1 MKSKEEQEEVIDIRE
16 TRREVSTQTE
26 PLPELIS
33 CGVQVEQLP
42 VPAITR
48 DFANQFPQDA
58 SVEVRNDHSYA
69 RGEEP
74 LCQLLVRQERE
85 DQSETEEAVNED
97 SSRLVDSTEQVEE
110 LCSSQYSETTNPVA
124 SQSEYYPCDS
134 EDFFLIANNHHRT
147 SQRKIQLISKAGYF
161 LYTRSNLKNCIVFV
175 QNAVPLQLTR
185 MRFKMRVRSFPCI

>member
-1 MKSKEEQEEVIDIRE
+1 MFYCPTVVKLSRLDLASHRDVKSKEEQEEVIDITE
-16 TRREVSTQTE
+16 TRCEMSTQTE

-74 LCQLLVRQERE
+74 QTVSATCTVGKGGPKR
-85 DQSETEEAVNED
+85 N
-97 SSRLVDSTEQVEE
+97 
-110 LCSSQYSETTNPVA
+110 
-124 SQSEYYPCDS
+124 
-134 EDFFLIANNHHRT
+134 
-147 SQRKIQLISKAGYF
+147 
-161 LYTRSNLKNCIVFV
+161 
-175 QNAVPLQLTR
+175 
-185 MRFKMRVRSFPCI
+185 